1 MTKITRKPF
10 GSLADGTDVEL
21 FTLDNQTMK
30 VDITNYGGTIVS
42 ILVPDRDGKLK
53 DVALG
58 YDTVGEYQTHGGF
71 LGALIGRCGNRIER
85 GVFELNGKEYQLY
98 CNDGKNHL
106 HGGKIGFDKK
116 VWNAEVV
123 SGASGDE
130 LKLTLLSPDGDEN
143 YPGNLNVTVTYKLT
157 KENGL
162 IIDYK
167 AVSDRDT
174 VCNLTNHTYFN
185 LAGQD
190 SGKNVLDH
198 KLKLY
203 ADKYTVG
210 NDETLPNG
218 IIADVVGTP
227 YDFLDF
233 HIIGDRI
240 HDNEPGLVSAHG
252 YDHNWVLNGAEDD
265 DEAGLPIAAE
275 AVCPSTGIKMDV
287 YTNEPGVQF
296 YCGNGLSEKT
306 TGKGG
311 VKYQP
316 HAGFCLE
323 TQYFPNAMKHKN
335 FPSPVLKAGSL
346 YSFTTEYRFSVEK

>member
-1 MTKITRKPF
+1 MTNITRKPF
-10 GSLADGTDVEL
+10 GATSDGTDVEL

-30 VDITNYGGTIVS
+30 VDITNYGGTVVS
-42 ILVPDRDGKLK
+42 ILVPDRGGALK

-58 YDTVGEYQTHGGF
+58 YETIGEYQTRGGF

-98 CNDGKNHL
+98 RNIGENHL

-116 VWNAEVV
+116 VWNPEVV
-123 SGASGDE
+123 AGASGDE
-130 LKLTLLSPDGDEN
+130 LKLTLLSPDGEEN
-143 YPGNLNVTVTYKLT
+143 YPGNLNVTVTYRLT
-157 KENGL
+157 GENGL
-162 IIDYK
+162 VIDYK
-167 AVSDRDT
+167 AVTDRDT

-203 ADKYTVG
+203 ADKYTVS
-210 NDETLPNG
+210 NSELVPNG

-227 YDFLDF
+227 YDFLEY
-233 HIIGDRI
+233 HVIGDRI
-240 HDNEPGLVSAHG
+240 HDDEPGLVSAGG
-252 YDHNWVLNGAEDD
+252 YDHNWVLNGSE
-265 DEAGLPIAAE
+265 EEQYPIAAE
-275 AVCPSTGIKMDV
+275 AVCPATGIHMSV
-287 YTNEPGVQF
+287 YTNKPGVQF
-296 YCGNGLSEKT
+296 YCGNSLSDKVA
-306 TGKGG
+306 GKGG

-323 TQYFPNAMKHKN
+323 TQFFPNAMKHKN
-335 FPSPVLKAGSL
+335 FPSPVLKAGNL
-346 YSFTTEYRFSVEK
+346 YSFTTEYRFSAEK